1 MLQTTV
7 ITKALENEGFKVEAV
22 QVVKNGTT
30 LQGIRYIPEG
40 ANISPTA
47 YIDECRTEA
56 EAIEY
61 CKKLFSQPLPEIDT
75 DNLFDKSKLRARI
88 YGAGKATSDIKRS
101 FLDLEIVASVLVDM
115 GNGSGSFVLNS
126 NNLSISGMTEEE
138 VLNVALENSFAEC
151 QTMNIV
157 EMMKKMSG
165 VPLFEDELP
174 MDVLTNQGETPFG
187 AIQMM
192 NIEALEASADF
203 YNSDLWILPSS
214 LHEVIV
220 VPSNLGDA
228 EIFKG
233 MVECVN
239 AEEVK
244 AEDKLSDNVYRFN
257 RSTKTITIA

>member
-1 MLQTTV
+1 
-7 ITKALENEGFKVEAV
+7 
-22 QVVKNGTT
+22 
-30 LQGIRYIPEG
+30 
-40 ANISPTA
+40 
-47 YIDECRTEA
+47 
-56 EAIEY
+56 
-61 CKKLFSQPLPEIDT
+61 
-75 DNLFDKSKLRARI
+75 
-88 YGAGKATSDIKRS
+88 
-101 FLDLEIVASVLVDM
+101 
-115 GNGSGSFVLNS
+115 
-126 NNLSISGMTEEE
+126 
-138 VLNVALENSFAEC
+138 
-151 QTMNIV
+151 
-157 EMMKKMSG
+157 
-165 VPLFEDELP
+165 
-174 MDVLTNQGETPFG
+174 
-187 AIQMM
+187 MM

>member
-1 MLQTTV
+1 MLQKE
-7 ITKALENEGFKVEAV
+7 IIINALANEGFNCEAV
-22 QVVKNGTT
+22 QVTKNGTV
-30 LQGIRYIPEG
+30 LEGIRYTPEG

-47 YIDECRTEA
+47 YIDQCRTEA

-88 YGAGKATSDIKRS
+88 YGVGKATSDIKRS

-138 VLNVALENSFAEC
+138 VLNVALENSFADC
-151 QTMNIV
+151 QTMNIIDQ
-157 EMMKKMSG
+157 MKKLSG
-165 VPLFEDELP
+165 MDFPGEALP
-174 MDVLTNQGETPFG
+174 MDVLTNLNELPYG

-192 NIEALEASADF
+192 NVEALAKVAEEH
-203 YNSDLWILPSS
+203 NSDLWILPSS

-220 VPSNLGDA
+220 VPSVLGDA
-228 EIFKG
+228 EVFKG

>member
-1 MLQTTV
+1 MLQKE
-7 ITKALENEGFKVEAV
+7 IIINALTNEGFNCEAV
-22 QVVKNGTT
+22 QVTKNGTV
-30 LQGIRYIPEG
+30 LEGIRYTPEG

-47 YIDECRTEA
+47 YIDQCRTEA

-138 VLNVALENSFAEC
+138 VLNIALENSFADC

-157 EMMKKMSG
+157 EMMKKLSG
-165 VPLFEDELP
+165 MDFPEALP
-174 MDVLTNQGETPFG
+174 MDVLTNQNEAPYG
-187 AIQMM
+187 AIQML
-192 NIEALEASADF
+192 NVEELATTAEAF
-203 YNSDLWILPSS
+203 NSDLWILPSS

-220 VPSNLGDA
+220 VPSVLGDA
-228 EIFKG
+228 ETLKE

>member
-7 ITKALENEGFKVEAV
+7 IAKALENEGFKVEAV
-22 QVVKNGTT
+22 KVVKNGTT
-30 LQGIRYIPEG
+30 LQGIRYTPEG

-61 CKKLFSQPLPEIDT
+61 CKKLFNQPLPEIDT

-138 VLNVALENSFAEC
+138 VLNVALENSFADC

-157 EMMKKMSG
+157 EMMKKLSG
-165 VPLFEDELP
+165 IPFEEELP
-174 MDVLTNQGETPFG
+174 MDVLTNQNEAPYG
-187 AIQMM
+187 AIQML
-192 NIEALEASADF
+192 NIEELATTAEAF
-203 YNSDLWILPSS
+203 NSDLWILPSS

-220 VPSNLGDA
+220 VPSVLGDA
-228 EIFKG
+228 ETLKG